1 MKKVILLATMA
12 CLALPFTSCKKC
24 YVCYGRH
31 TYSAGGVGYKTKER
45 IRICADKVKNN
56 DEMEYVKAYYE
67 SDGYSCK
74 LLTSGI

>member
-1 MKKVILLATMA
+1 MKKTIFITTIA
-12 CLALPFTSCKKC
+12 CLALGIGACKKC

-31 TYSAGGVGYKTKER
+31 TYSAGGIGYKTKER
-45 IRICADKVKNN
+45 IRICSDKIKNN

-67 SDGYSCK
+67 SDGYSCH